1 MNKKKK
7 IKIMETIFMIFAFIT
22 ILAFL
27 CSLVIGILLF
37 LGFVSF
43 YTVLPYLFA
52 SLITGFGIGTITIVL
67 QAEITIQS

>member
-7 IKIMETIFMIFAFIT
+7 IKIMETIIMICAFIT
-22 ILAFL
+22 ILALL
-27 CSLVIGILLF
+27 CSLVIVILLF
-37 LGFVSF
+37 LDFVSL

-52 SLITGFGIGTITIVL
+52 SLITGLCIGTITIVL

>member
-7 IKIMETIFMIFAFIT
+7 IQIMETVFMICAFIT
-22 ILAFL
+22 MLAIL

-37 LGFVSF
+37 LGFESL
-43 YTVLPYLFA
+43 LPYLFA
-52 SLITGFGIGTITIVL
+52 SLITGLWIGTITIVL

>member
-7 IKIMETIFMIFAFIT
+7 IQIMETVFMICTFIT
-22 ILAFL
+22 MLATL

-37 LGFVSF
+37 LGFESL
-43 YTVLPYLFA
+43 LPYLFA
-52 SLITGFGIGTITIVL
+52 SLITGLWIGTMTVVL

>member
-7 IKIMETIFMIFAFIT
+7 IKIMETIFMICALIT

-52 SLITGFGIGTITIVL
+52 SLITGLGIGTVTIVL

>member
-7 IKIMETIFMIFAFIT
+7 IQIMETIFMICAFIT

-37 LGFVSF
+37 LGFESL
-43 YTVLPYLFA
+43 LPYLFA
-52 SLITGFGIGTITIVL
+52 SLITGLWIGTITIVL